1 MLSDNK
7 CSWGIMHASNAERT
21 PDPSSMSISTSDP
34 TAQSGMHCDIRL
46 LAGAIAHAHLL
57 IGVFKDIQA
66 LILHLPNPR
75 SQLLNA
81 LIRGI
86 AFAAQ
91 CCFGLGDHHIDELQ
105 LVDLRA
111 QRIIVIEELVIGG
124 RGLEVA
130 ITVRIAIAVDA

>member
-1 MLSDNK
+1 
-7 CSWGIMHASNAERT
+7 
-21 PDPSSMSISTSDP
+21 MSISMNDP
-34 TAQSGMHCDIRL
+34 TTKSEMHCNIML

-57 IGVFKDIQA
+57 IGVFQGVQA
-66 LILHLPNPR
+66 LILQLPNPR
-75 SQLLNA
+75 PHLLNA

-86 AFAAQ
+86 ALAAQ

-111 QRIIVIEELVIGG
+111 QRVVVIEELVIGG

-130 ITVRIAIAVDA
+130 ITVGIAIAVDA